1 MVVSFIG
8 PRGSGKT
15 TIARR
20 LGEILEWE
28 VASTDEAI
36 ERVAGK
42 SIARIVADEGWPAFR
57 ERERDALRACLAL
70 AERQPPGKGLLLDAG
85 GGVILDA
92 RNRELLRAAGSCV
105 YLTASAETLAERT
118 RADGNR
124 PALTSV
130 GDALIE
136 INTVL
141 AERAALYRELADLV
155 LETDQLRA
163 EACVTILQQWVMV
176 RCGTCSL

>member
-20 LGEILEWE
+20 LGEALEWE
-28 VASTDEAI
+28 VASTDEVI
-36 ERVAGK
+36 ERNAGK

-57 ERERDALRACLAL
+57 EREGEALRMCLAL

-85 GGVILDA
+85 GGAILDA
-92 RNRELLRAAGSCV
+92 RNRELIRSAGWCV
-105 YLTASAETLAERT
+105 YLTASPETLAERT

-124 PALTSV
+124 PALTNA
-130 GDALIE
+130 GDGLVEVNA
-136 INTVL
+136 VL
-141 AERAALYRELADLV
+141 AEREALYRELADLV

-163 EACVTILQQWVMV
+163 EAYVTILQQ
-176 RCGTCSL
+176 